1 MSVAIE
7 LPTES
12 SSPPHGGFL
21 TASPKWGSHSS
32 ANSAMVCASEANAS
46 ITHTTQPRPMTTQ
59 TQATDQA
66 LTDEQLEALNGAGPV
81 STFFWVV
88 DNFMGF
94 GIPMVIDEST
104 GFNVKHA
111 IKKSV
116 I

>member
-1 MSVAIE
+1 
-7 LPTES
+7 
-12 SSPPHGGFL
+12 
-21 TASPKWGSHSS
+21 
-32 ANSAMVCASEANAS
+32 
-46 ITHTTQPRPMTTQ
+46 MTTQ

-81 STFFWVV
+81 SEAFWAI
-88 DNFMGF
+88 DNLMTF
-94 GIPMVIDEST
+94 GIPLLIDEST

>member
-1 MSVAIE
+1 MGDSFRSQFSDGMCI
-7 LPTES
+7 
-12 SSPPHGGFL
+12 G
-21 TASPKWGSHSS
+21 
-32 ANSAMVCASEANAS
+32 ANAS

-59 TQATDQA
+59 TQAADQV

-81 STFFWVV
+81 SEAFWAI
-88 DNFMGF
+88 DNLMTF
-94 GIPMVIDEST
+94 GIPLLIDEST